1 MDLKSEAGFTMME
14 VLLALALFGILSITI
29 GTLLA
34 NTINNNKR
42 LTEKSMKLEDGRIA
56 MDFIETHIK
65 AADEITI
72 TEHDL
77 ITKQLSPASNRTF
90 HFNPLTSKLE
100 FGGNELAREVERFSL
115 SRSGDLVKIEIVMKP
130 GTGYDK
136 LQLIGQVNVKYKV
149 VN

>member
-56 MDFIETHIK
+56 MDFIETH
-65 AADEITI
+65 EITI